1 MALHDYYLGLPQW
14 QHPVWEGGCLA
25 GGGTALQRYARQ
37 FSSVEGNT
45 TFYGLPKPD
54 TVKRWRDETPDDF
67 RFCFKFHQDLSHRSA
82 LEVANPKVAEQF
94 EVLEPLADKIGLLN
108 LQLPKSFNSEGVEHI
123 HRFLLALPKTF
134 NYSVEVRHPEFFAK
148 GDEER
153 AFNQMLL
160 ETGVNR
166 VMFDTRPIFAVTAMD
181 SATLDAQ
188 QKKPKVPL
196 HVISTGQHPQVRF
209 ISTML
214 WSESDRYLDQ
224 WVSKVLQWI
233 DEGRVPY
240 LFFHT
245 PDCAE
250 APELAA
256 RFVDKLKQAKPSVQG
271 AIPKLLASEQSTL
284 F

>member
-1 MALHDYYLGLPQW
+1 MHDYYLGLPQW
-14 QHPVWEGGCLA
+14 QHPVWESGCLA
-25 GGGTALQRYARQ
+25 GGGSALQRYARQ

-54 TVKRWRDETPDDF
+54 TVQRWHDETPDDF

-82 LEVANPKVAEQF
+82 LEVSHPKVAEQF
-94 EVLEPLADKIGLLN
+94 QVLEPLAGKIGLLN
-108 LQLPKSFNSEGVEHI
+108 LQLPKSFNSEGIEQL
-123 HRFLLALPKTF
+123 HRFFLALPDTF
-134 NYSVEVRHPEFFAK
+134 NYSIEVRHPEFFEK

-153 AFNQMLL
+153 EFNQMLL

-166 VMFDTRPIFAVTAMD
+166 VMFDTRPIFAVTASD

-196 HVISTGQHPQVRF
+196 HVIATSQHPQVRF
-209 ISTML
+209 ISTMQWQL
-214 WSESDRYLDQ
+214 SDRYLDQ
-224 WVSKVLQWI
+224 WVGKVLLWI
-233 DEGRVPY
+233 EEGRVPY

-256 RFVDKLKQAKPSVQG
+256 RFVHKLKLKKPTLQG
-271 AIPKLLASEQSTL
+271 ATPELLLSEQGAL

>member
-1 MALHDYYLGLPQW
+1 
-14 QHPVWEGGCLA
+14 
-25 GGGTALQRYARQ
+25 LQRYARQ

-54 TVKRWRDETPDDF
+54 TVQRWHDETPDDF

-82 LEVANPKVAEQF
+82 LEVAHPKVAEQF
-94 EVLEPLADKIGLLN
+94 QVLEPLASKIGLLN
-108 LQLPKSFNSEGVEHI
+108 LQLPKSFNSEGIEHL
-123 HRFLLALPKTF
+123 HRFFSALPDTF
-134 NYSVEVRHPEFFAK
+134 NYSVEVRHPEFFDK

-153 AFNQMLL
+153 EFNQMLL

-166 VMFDTRPIFAVTAMD
+166 VMFDTRPIFAVTASD

-196 HVISTGQHPQVRF
+196 HVIATGQNPQVRF
-209 ISTML
+209 ISTMQ
-214 WSESDRYLDQ
+214 WQQSERYLDQ
-224 WVSKVLQWI
+224 WVSKALQWI
-233 DEGRVPY
+233 EEGRVPY

-256 RFVDKLKQAKPSVQG
+256 RFVHKLKLAKPTLQG
-271 AIPKLLASEQSTL
+271 ATPELLSSEQGAL

>member
-1 MALHDYYLGLPQW
+1 MHDYYLGLPQW
-14 QHPVWEGGCLA
+14 QHPVWESGCLA
-25 GGGTALQRYARQ
+25 GAGSALQRYARQ

-54 TVKRWRDETPDDF
+54 TVQRWHDETPDDF

-82 LEVANPKVAEQF
+82 LEVAHPKVAEQF
-94 EVLEPLADKIGLLN
+94 QVLEPLASKIGLLN
-108 LQLPKSFNSEGVEHI
+108 LQLPKSFNSEGIEHL
-123 HRFLLALPKTF
+123 HRFFLALPDAF
-134 NYSVEVRHPEFFAK
+134 NYSVEVRHPEFFDK

-153 AFNQMLL
+153 EFNQMLL

-166 VMFDTRPIFAVTAMD
+166 VMFDTRPIFAVTASD

-196 HVISTGQHPQVRF
+196 HVIATGQNPQVRF
-209 ISTML
+209 ISTMQ
-214 WSESDRYLDQ
+214 WQQSERYLDQ
-224 WVSKVLQWI
+224 WVSKALQWRE
-233 DEGRVPY
+233 EGRVPY

-256 RFVDKLKQAKPSVQG
+256 RFVHKLKLAKPTLQG
-271 AIPKLLASEQSTL
+271 ATPELLSSEQGAL

>member
-1 MALHDYYLGLPQW
+1 LQHDYYLGLPQW
-14 QHPVWEGGCLA
+14 QHPAWESGSLSGS
-25 GGGTALQRYARQ
+25 GSALKRYAGQ

-54 TVKRWRDETPDDF
+54 TVVRWDQETPDSF

-94 EVLEPLADKIGLLN
+94 NVLEPLADKIGLIN
-108 LQLPKSFNSEGVEHI
+108 LQLPKSFNSDGIEHI
-123 HRFLLALPKTF
+123 HRFLLALPNAF
-134 NYSVEVRHPEFFAK
+134 SYSVEVRHPEFFAK

-166 VMFDTRPIFAVTAMD
+166 VMFDTRPIFSVTAMD

-196 HVISTGQHPQVRF
+196 HVIATGQHPQVRF
-209 ISTML
+209 ISTMQWQL
-214 WSESDRYLDQ
+214 SDRYLDQ

-233 DEGRVPY
+233 EEGRVPY

-256 RFVDKLKQAKPSVQG
+256 RFVYKLKQAKPSVQG
-271 AIPKLLASEQSTL
+271 AMPELLTSEQSAL